1 MLEKFSI
8 ESQKM
13 IAVAE
18 SLAFDLSSS
27 FIGKEHLFLA
37 FLKARDSLLSTLLLP
52 YGITYE
58 VFLKELK
65 KKRKEEDVYFM
76 EYTTSFKV
84 LLERA
89 VQKAKENKEE
99 RVSLESLAYVLV
111 EDNEGM
117 VSDFL
122 TNNKVKKKEMMAQM
136 AKAMKKHS
144 ELENIID
151 LHELSKTK
159 KDPLIGREKELDQLI
174 RALIRRNKPNAL
186 LVGAPG
192 IGKTAIVEELAY
204 LLSLNKVKGL
214 ENKRIYELDLSSVVG
229 GTKYRGEFEEKL
241 KKIIRKVKEDGNAI
255 LFIDEIHNIIKAGGA
270 EGAIDASNILKPYL
284 SRGEIQ
290 LIGATTTDEYHAT
303 IAKDKALSRRF
314 QLIKVDPSTASE
326 TEKILQSLV
335 PIYESYY
342 QIKIPRNLVHF
353 IVDLADEYLPAR
365 SFPDK
370 AIDILDNSSVIAN
383 KTLTRENIV
392 RTMESFYN
400 VTIDIQNKAIFT
412 KNELDRKLI
421 GQKSAI
427 MKIYR
432 WLRLLENGARLPSH
446 PLLVLF
452 FAGPSGVGKSEA
464 SKIIAECFLKNKEAF
479 IRLDM
484 ASYQDSPSLN
494 KLIGSAP
501 GYSGYDS
508 KPTFIKRIQA
518 HPNAVVLLDEI
529 DKAHVDVCDFFLSIF
544 DEGYFYDATQEKVD
558 CSNIIFIMTSNQGF
572 GKEESFSRRMHFH
585 VENGNEDIYTKL
597 SSQFR
602 LEFLNRLDD
611 IILFDYFDEE
621 AKKQLIHQYLML
633 YQEAQSMEIAKEIHE
648 EDVHIND
655 TDLARFG
662 ARYVRRAVIQ
672 SISELLD
679 EKEKIQ

>member
-27 FIGKEHLFLA
+27 FIGKEHLLLA
-37 FLKARDSLLSTLLLP
+37 FLKARDSLISSLLLP
-52 YGITYE
+52 YGITFE
-58 VFLKELK
+58 TFLKELK
-65 KKRKEEDVYFM
+65 KKRKDEDVYFM

-89 VQKAKENKEE
+89 IQKAKENREE
-99 RVSLESLAYVLV
+99 RVSLETLAFALI

-122 TNNKVKKKEMMAQM
+122 TANKVKKKEMMIQM
-136 AKAMKKHS
+136 SKAMKKHS

-290 LIGATTTDEYHAT
+290 LIGATTTDEFHAT

-314 QLIKVDPSTASE
+314 QIIKVDPSTASE
-326 TEKILQSLV
+326 TERILQSLL
-335 PIYESYY
+335 PIYEDYY
-342 QIKIPRNLVHF
+342 HIAIPRNLVRF
-353 IVDLADEYLPAR
+353 IVNIADEYLPSRA
-365 SFPDK
+365 FPDK
-370 AIDILDNSSVIAN
+370 AIDILDNSAVIA
-383 KTLTRENIV
+383 KETLTREDIV
-392 RTMESFYN
+392 KTMENFYN
-400 VTIDIQNKAIFT
+400 VSIDIEKKAVYT
-412 KNELDRKLI
+412 KNELERKLI
-421 GQKSAI
+421 GQKAAI
-427 MKIYR
+427 HKIYK
-432 WLRLLENGARLPSH
+432 WLRLLESGARLPSH

-464 SKIIAECFLKNKEAF
+464 SKIIADCFLKNKEAF

-484 ASYQDSPSLN
+484 ASYQDGTSLN

-501 GYSGYDS
+501 GYSGYDN

-544 DEGYFYDATQEKVD
+544 DEGYFYDSTQEKID
-558 CSNIIFIMTSNQGF
+558 CTNIIFIMTSNTGF
-572 GKEESFSRRMHFH
+572 GKEEAFSRRMHFH
-585 VENGNEDIYTKL
+585 VEEAQEDIYEKL
-597 SSQFR
+597 STKFR
-602 LEFLNRLDD
+602 LEFLNRIDD
-611 IILFDYFDEE
+611 IILFDYFDQKS
-621 AKKQLIHQYLML
+621 KKQLIQQYLNL
-633 YQEAQSMEIAKEIHE
+633 YKETQNMEIANEISV
-648 EDVHIND
+648 DDIVIND

-662 ARYVRRAVIQ
+662 ARYIRRAVIH